1 MDQPE
6 RGPIILEGHEGE
18 ATSVDWYVLH
28 TIVVF
33 FCVNLINHPMFRF
46 QYDFFTI
53 FRCASEV
60 GKIATSS
67 DDSKVSM

>member
-33 FCVNLINHPMFRF
+33 FLWKSYQPYNVQISVRF
-46 QYDFFTI
+46 FHNFQVCIRGREDRNVI
-53 FRCASEV
+53 
-60 GKIATSS
+60 
-67 DDSKVSM
+67 